1 MNTEVATITNQSPNP
16 FTKSPQGI
24 GGNVGAI
31 AIESARAVAE
41 AEGQL
46 VLAKKFPRSNAAS
59 IAEFVESCHSADF
72 AAVAFYAVPNRG
84 SGPSIRFA
92 EEAARCYGNFEYGHR
107 ELSRNDKK
115 SEVEVYAWDKQNN
128 NRSIRQ
134 ITVNHVLDTKNGPRT
149 LTDQTD
155 IDNKIANVASKQMRG
170 RILALLPKHL
180 VAIGIAEVKRTLA
193 GGAEKPIAER
203 LGLMSSAFSRFGV
216 TGAMLEKHLGHSVDN
231 TTIDELAD
239 LTGIFNAI
247 KDGAK
252 ASEYFKAD
260 EIETVSGPKAA
271 IAAAIAKNAAATPA
285 ATAAAAETP
294 AASATAAAAPKK
306 AAVVKKTAPAPTPEP
321 EPEPDQQPEPP
332 PVDGDSEEVF

>member
-1 MNTEVATITNQSPNP
+1 MNTEVATTTNQSPNP

-180 VAIGIAEVKRTLA
+180 VAIGIAEVKRTLS
-193 GGAEKPIAER
+193 GGSEKPIAER
-203 LGLMSSAFSRFGV
+203 LGLMSSAFTRLGV
-216 TGAMLEKHLGHSVDN
+216 TRSMLEKHLNHSVDD

-260 EIETVSGPKAA
+260 EVETVSGPKAA
-271 IAAAIAKNAAATPA
+271 IAAAIAKNTAATPSADPA
-285 ATAAAAETP
+285 AT
-294 AASATAAAAPKK
+294 AAPKK
-306 AAVVKKTAPAPTPEP
+306 AAVVKKAAPTPTPEP
-321 EPEPDQQPEPP
+321 EPQPEPQLA
-332 PVDGDSEEVF
+332 DDQGDAQASDDEVF